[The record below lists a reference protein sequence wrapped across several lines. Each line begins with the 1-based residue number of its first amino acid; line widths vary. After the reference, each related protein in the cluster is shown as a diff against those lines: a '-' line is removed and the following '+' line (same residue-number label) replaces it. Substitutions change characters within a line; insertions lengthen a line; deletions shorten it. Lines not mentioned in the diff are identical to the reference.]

1 MCTSLVLVHV
11 GHPMCFSELP
21 GLKVLSL
28 AKHNFTVLS
37 GVHYCDITKWKYNL
51 SYKNIT
57 VKSDCGVL
65 CIFGV
70 FFHFFEA

>member
-1 MCTSLVLVHV
+1 MRV

-28 AKHNFTVLS
+28 AKHNFSVLS
-37 GVHYCDITKWKYNL
+37 GVHYCDITKWKSNL

-57 VKSDCGVL
+57 VKSDCGVS
-65 CIFGV
+65 CIFVG
-70 FFHFFEA
+70 FFHFLKFDIQIK